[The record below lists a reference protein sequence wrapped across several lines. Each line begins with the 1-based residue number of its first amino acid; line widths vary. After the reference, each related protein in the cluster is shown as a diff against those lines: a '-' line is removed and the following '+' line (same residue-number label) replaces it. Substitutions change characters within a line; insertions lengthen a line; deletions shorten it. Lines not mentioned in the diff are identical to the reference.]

1 MKHIAEVD
9 RAVLIS
15 QINPFGVDQG
25 IVLKRI
31 SFDFVSAPVG

>member
-1 MKHIAEVD
+1 VKHIAEVD

-25 IVLKRI
+25 IVQADI
-31 SFDFVSAPVG
+31 V